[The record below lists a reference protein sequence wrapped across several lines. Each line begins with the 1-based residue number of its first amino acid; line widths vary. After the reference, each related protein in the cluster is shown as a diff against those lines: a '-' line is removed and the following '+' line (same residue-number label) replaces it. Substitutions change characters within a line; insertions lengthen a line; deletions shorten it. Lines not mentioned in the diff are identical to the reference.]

1 MSVTH
6 PNRSKLDD
14 VLRSVLRVALV
25 VVATVSVVV
34 LGTLAFKWKE
44 LELAGAPTTKSNVL
58 MLQAAVLQLWADGFA
73 GCPTVQQ
80 VLELNLEPLKSELQK
95 GTTGVDPWGT
105 PYRIQ
110 CDRDHVLVFSLGPDK
125 RAGTADDIESIL

>member
-25 VVATVSVVV
+25 VVATVFVVA
-34 LGTLAFKWKE
+34 LGTLAFKWEE
-44 LELAGAPTTKSNVL
+44 LKLAGAPTTKSNVL

-80 VLELNLEPLKSELQK
+80 VLALNLEPLKSELQK
-95 GTTGVDPWGT
+95 ETTGVDPWGT

-110 CDRDHVLVFSLGPDK
+110 CDGDHVLVISLGPDK
-125 RAGTADDIESIL
+125 RAGTADDIKSIL